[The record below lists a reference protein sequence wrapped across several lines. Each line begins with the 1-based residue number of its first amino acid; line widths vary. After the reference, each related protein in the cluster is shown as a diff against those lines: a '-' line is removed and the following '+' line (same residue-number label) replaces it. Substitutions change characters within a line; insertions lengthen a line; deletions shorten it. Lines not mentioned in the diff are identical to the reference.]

1 MTIKKWEI
9 SGLHLL
15 VLILLILASLLY
27 SGAWLSYSSE
37 RVGFGDGY
45 ACAFDQLNNDS
56 NGLNISFV
64 ELSPYCVKFHKEFIK
79 QKSIQMGVFE

>member
-45 ACAFDQLNNDS
+45 ACAFDQLTRN
-56 NGLNISFV
+56 LNSFT
-64 ELSPYCVKFHKEFIK
+64 LSGVDQSVYCIKFHEEFIK